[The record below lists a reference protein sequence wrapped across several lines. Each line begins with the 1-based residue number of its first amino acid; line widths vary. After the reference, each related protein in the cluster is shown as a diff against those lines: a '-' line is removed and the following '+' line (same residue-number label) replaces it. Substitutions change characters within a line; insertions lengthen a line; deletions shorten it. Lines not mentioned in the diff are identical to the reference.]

1 MGKKV
6 SFRTLIVDDH
16 KVIRRHLA
24 LQLRKFT
31 EIELVGEAST
41 LHEAISLGNHLKP
54 DVVFLDIE
62 LGDGL
67 GFDALD
73 AWGTPQVIFISAHD
87 HYAVKAFDAD
97 AVDYL
102 VKPIRP
108 ERLAM
113 TVARLHQKRRPRV
126 APPPTTTTEEE
137 RAFVPV
143 GGARGFIARSA
154 ILRLQTEGNYTR
166 IFTTNGDHFEV
177 KQSLAIWERQL
188 PPESFV
194 RINRNEIVQWHLI
207 DRVTCDG
214 ASGQQLFLVGEE
226 LPRRISRRAKG
237 ALSERF
243 KTLLQQQDGD
253 GLSG

>member
-16 KVIRRHLA
+16 KVIRRNLA
-24 LQLRKFT
+24 LQLGKFT

-41 LHEAISLGNHLKP
+41 LTEAIALGNHLKP

-62 LGDGL
+62 LGDGF

-73 AWGTPQVIFISAHD
+73 AAWGTPQVIFISAHD
-87 HYAVKAFDAD
+87 RYAVKAFDAD

-108 ERLAM
+108 ERLALS
-113 TVARLHQKRRPRV
+113 VARLHQERRPQPT
-126 APPPTTTTEEE
+126 PPPVEENEEE

-143 GGARGFIARSA
+143 GGTRGFIARSA
-154 ILRLQTEGNYTR
+154 ILRLETEGNYTR
-166 IFTTNGDHFEV
+166 IFTTNGEHFEV
-177 KQSLAIWERQL
+177 KQSLATWERQL

-207 DRVTCDG
+207 DRVTCDDVN
-214 ASGQQLFLVGEE
+214 GQQLFLVGEE
-226 LPRRISRRAKG
+226 LPRQISRRARS
-237 ALSERF
+237 ALSGRF
-243 KTLLQQQDGD
+243 KSLLQQQDTD
-253 GLSG
+253 E